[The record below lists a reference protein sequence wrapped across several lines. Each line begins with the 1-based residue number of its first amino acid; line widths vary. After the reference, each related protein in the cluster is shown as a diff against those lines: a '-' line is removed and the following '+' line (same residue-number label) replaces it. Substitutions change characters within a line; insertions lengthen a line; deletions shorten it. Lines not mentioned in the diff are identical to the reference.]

1 MEDMSENL
9 NTEISYNISEIKG
22 SINKNTNMHDGMNS
36 RMEEAEEQINDLE
49 NTVLESNQ
57 VEQKKKKRI
66 MQNKNRLG
74 ELSDSI
80 KHKNIHIIEVP
91 GERKGDK

>member
-22 SINKNTNMHDGMNS
+22 SINKNRNMLDGMNS

-57 VEQKKKKRI
+57 AEQKKKKGLCKTRTD
-66 MQNKNRLG
+66 LG
-74 ELSDSI
+74 NLVTLSNI
-80 KHKNIHIIEVP
+80 KTFIL
-91 GERKGDK
+91 

>member
-57 VEQKKKKRI
+57 VEQKKKKELCKTRTD
-66 MQNKNRLG
+66 LG
-74 ELSDSI
+74 NSVTLSNI
-80 KHKNIHIIEVP
+80 KTFIL
-91 GERKGDK
+91 